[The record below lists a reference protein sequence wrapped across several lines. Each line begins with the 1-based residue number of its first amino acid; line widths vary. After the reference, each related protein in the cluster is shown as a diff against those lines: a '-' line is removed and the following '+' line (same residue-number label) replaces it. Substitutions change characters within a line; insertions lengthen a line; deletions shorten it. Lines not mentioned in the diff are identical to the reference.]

1 MTDRLRDQW
10 GFIRRSTDAEKD
22 RTGELIFAAKQA
34 VAAVHPRRVVP
45 EVLEWAVDGGAA
57 RRRQAKLARKPFQR
71 RRRPAADA
79 PEPRKPSEADQL
91 VEAARS
97 ALTALPRQAD
107 RDAVVEWALD
117 LGIGR

>member
-1 MTDRLRDQW
+1 MTDRKRDPW
-10 GFIRRSTDAEKD
+10 GFIWRSAGAEKD
-22 RTGELIFAAKQA
+22 RTPELIFAAKQA
-34 VAAVHPRRVVP
+34 VAAVHPRRVVV
-45 EVLEWAVDGGAA
+45 EVLEWALDGGAA
-57 RRRQAKLARKPFQR
+57 RARQAKLSRKPFQR
-71 RRRPAADA
+71 RRRPADA

-107 RDAVVEWALD
+107 RDAVVEWALG